1 MRFDMFLLHITVT
14 TTTSWVGSSTWDFD
28 RFLQTR
34 NRSLCETY
42 SISFRFRALHLS
54 RARYVSVLATPE
66 LSSEDLGTG

>member
-1 MRFDMFLLHITVT
+1 MCFDMFLLHITVT
-14 TTTSWVGSSTWDFD
+14 TTTSWVSSSTWDFD

-42 SISFRFRALHLS
+42 PISFRLSALHPS

>member
-1 MRFDMFLLHITVT
+1 MRLDMFLLHITVT
-14 TTTSWVGSSTWDFD
+14 TTTSWVDSSTWDFD

-42 SISFRFRALHLS
+42 SINFRFSALHLS

-66 LSSEDLGTG
+66 LRSEDLGTG